1 MNYKIV
7 SKSVHT
13 PPGPYI
19 SRIHNIYQ
27 DTEKNSE
34 YGINRN
40 ILKILS
46 YFDKTTLYTR
56 TPSNIEILNIVT
68 IKNTLAD

>member
-1 MNYKIV
+1 MLVEFN
-7 SKSVHT
+7 
-13 PPGPYI
+13 
-19 SRIHNIYQ
+19 NIFYQ
-27 DTEKNSE
+27 DTEKNSK
-34 YGINRN
+34 YDINRNRNRN
-40 ILKILS
+40 ILKILT

>member
-1 MNYKIV
+1 MLVEFN
-7 SKSVHT
+7 
-13 PPGPYI
+13 
-19 SRIHNIYQ
+19 NIYLSRYR
-27 DTEKNSE
+27 KNSKND
-34 YGINRN
+34 INRN